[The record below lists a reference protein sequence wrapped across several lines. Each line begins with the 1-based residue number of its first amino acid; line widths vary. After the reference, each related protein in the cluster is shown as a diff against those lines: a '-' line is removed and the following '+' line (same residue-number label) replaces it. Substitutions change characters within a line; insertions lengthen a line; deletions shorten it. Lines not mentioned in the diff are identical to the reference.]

1 MTRRNDTMS
10 QFSRNMSSLGR
21 PQARGFSY
29 TPRRNFSAPGFSS
42 PRPAPR
48 PVQRPSAPARA
59 AQSARVAPAV
69 AAQRRSAQAQ
79 RRQEVL
85 MALVAAAVLTFLGAI
100 SVGGIF
106 VAIHIVADLAFVAY
120 LGALASISRREA
132 VRTNVTAMQPRQ
144 ELRHVVPA
152 YASTPQQQRRV
163 AR

>member
-29 TPRRNFSAPGFSS
+29 TPRRNFSAPGISS
-42 PRPAPR
+42 PRPAQRPAAPVR
-48 PVQRPSAPARA
+48 PVQA
-59 AQSARVAPAV
+59 ARVAPA
-69 AAQRRSAQAQ
+69 AASQRRSAQAQ

-85 MALVAAAVLTFLGAI
+85 MALVAAAVLTFLGAV
-100 SVGGIF
+100 SVGGAF
-106 VAIHIVADLAFVAY
+106 VAVHIVADLAFVAY

-132 VRTNVTAMQPRQ
+132 VRSNVTAMQPRQ
-144 ELRHVVPA
+144 DLHHVVPA
-152 YASTPQQQRRV
+152 YASTSSQRRA

>member
-29 TPRRNFSAPGFSS
+29 TPRRDFSAPGFSS
-42 PRPAPR
+42 PRPA
-48 PVQRPSAPARA
+48 QRPSAPART

-85 MALVAAAVLTFLGAI
+85 MALVAAAVLTFLVAI

-132 VRTNVTAMQPRQ
+132 VRSNVTAMQPRQ

>member
-1 MTRRNDTMS
+1 MS
-10 QFSRNMSSLGR
+10 EFSRNMSSLGR

-29 TPRRNFSAPGFSS
+29 TPRRNYPAPGHSA
-42 PRPAPR
+42 PRPAVR
-48 PVQRPSAPARA
+48 PAPPQASAARNVPA
-59 AQSARVAPAV
+59 ARVAPAAV
-69 AAQRRSAQAQ
+69 AQRRSAQAQ

-106 VAIHIVADLAFVAY
+106 VAVHIVADLAFVAY
-120 LGALASISRREA
+120 LGALASITRREA
-132 VRTNVTAMQPRQ
+132 VRGTVTAMQPRQ

-152 YASTPQQQRRV
+152 YASQRQRI